1 MSVKPAQHRIAATEQ
16 SGIFLFCLWVA
27 ELSIFLLLIVWVG
40 AQQSRSPGAE
50 QTTQAGVY
58 QLPVSVE
65 GLANLARPS
74 VLAKKCISV

>member
-1 MSVKPAQHRIAATEQ
+1 MSVKPAQHRTAATEQ
-16 SGIFLFCLWVA
+16 SSIFLFCLWVA
-27 ELSIFLLLIVWVG
+27 ELYIFLLLIVWVG

-50 QTTQAGVY
+50 QTTQVGVY

-65 GLANLARPS
+65 ASLARPS